1 MTEIINALDESISGT
16 STIQVFPLRFADA
29 KELASAIKELFAP
42 ATQAQG
48 NNRGQFGGGGF
59 GGGGPGA
66 AGAGAGAGGAAGG
79 RGGTGGAGRARGGNT
94 RVVAGGEGRG
104 DFPGGG
110 APGGILGA

>member
-29 KELASAIKELFAP
+29 KELATAIKELFAP

-59 GGGGPGA
+59 GGGSPG
-66 AGAGAGAGGAAGG
+66 GTGTGAGAGGAAGG
-79 RGGTGGAGRARGGNT
+79 AGGPGAGEAATGVEPCG
-94 RVVAGGEGRG
+94 AG
-104 DFPGGG
+104 
-110 APGGILGA
+110 A

>member
-29 KELASAIKELFAP
+29 KELATAIKELFAP

-59 GGGGPGA
+59 GGGGPGGA
-66 AGAGAGAGGAAGG
+66 GAGAGAGAGGAVGG
-79 RGGTGGAGRARGGNT
+79 PGGTGGAHANGVTTPG
-94 RVVAGGEGRG
+94 VAG
-104 DFPGGG
+104 
-110 APGGILGA
+110 